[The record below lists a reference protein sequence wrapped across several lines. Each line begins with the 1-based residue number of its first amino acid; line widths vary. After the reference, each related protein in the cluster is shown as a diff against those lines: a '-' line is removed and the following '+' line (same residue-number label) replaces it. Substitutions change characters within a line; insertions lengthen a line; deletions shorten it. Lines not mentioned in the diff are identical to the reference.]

1 MNKQYVLATML
12 TLCASSLAL
21 AQPALPQTGSQS
33 DPAQVEKFKKIILE
47 DISKHKACV
56 EAAKTIDDLA
66 RCRPRPPG
74 GSEHNQ
80 STQGGMR

>member
-1 MNKQYVLATML
+1 MKKKHVLAALL
-12 TLCASSLAL
+12 TICASSMTL

-33 DPAQVEKFKKIILE
+33 DPAHVQKFKQIILE

-66 RCRPRPPG
+66 RCHPRPPQG
-74 GSEHNQ
+74 GPNQNQ
-80 STQGGMR
+80 SSQGGR